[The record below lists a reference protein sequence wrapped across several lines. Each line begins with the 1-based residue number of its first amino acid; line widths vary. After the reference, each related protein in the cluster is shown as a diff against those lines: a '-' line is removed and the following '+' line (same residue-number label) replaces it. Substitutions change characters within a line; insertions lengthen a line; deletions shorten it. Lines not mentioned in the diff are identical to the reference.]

1 MENILI
7 ECSEKQS
14 YQPNPNINGD
24 FRTIFKQP
32 HYVYEGDEVAI
43 SKCFIDNETS
53 SDGLIVIKND
63 LNCFGTVALY
73 NTNGTTT
80 KLVSTGDGEDIND
93 NQDYVVCEIITP
105 GTGNYP
111 KMIRVKALTAIA
123 LGKNFMG
130 DKTNGERPMK
140 VNYIDV
146 LGNKRSFYVEIKYY
160 TDGTTEEESN
170 EIFIFAQKGSL
181 TADDTNG
188 NYGFNNVLAQVMN
201 EIPSGGINMGDG
213 LILTSFDAEAT
224 FSKPIIAPYNYNFGF
239 GVPSGKYLPADLATL
254 INDKMTLNLVQDGF
268 IPGFQVLSPFLTIYN
283 QILNAR
289 GTNIPGDA
297 KVLLVNGYNDV
308 NGNVTNGRTMKI
320 KPTNFIGTNIID
332 LQFDTT
338 DQKFYWNQLH
348 FPFYDDGTPATQ
360 IKERAGAG
368 DYINV
373 RKNGGIVFTQL
384 GCLEDLVDKDGNP
397 SQQSFDFWQGVLGF
411 NEHTLVAGE
420 LAQQD
425 FTDGSGT
432 VYHGSRLDT
441 REGITTTNAKN
452 TLDEAVSKTDFE
464 VVPISGFNPITS
476 KINTV
481 IKAQTPA
488 VSGDILSSGYFMVQM
503 DCGFTNTIVSTNSIT
518 QNINAIVS
526 RYYSLGSYTSTS
538 LDPSMIYTHRGEPIL
553 LTEANIT
560 ILNSDRTIANVGDD
574 NTIFIEIVRGQYYK
588 QLMMEQYD
596 AVGLK
601 EQQEQQQQQQQNK

>member
-14 YQPNPNINGD
+14 YQPDIDINGD
-24 FRTIFKQP
+24 FKCIFKDP
-32 HYVYEGDEVAI
+32 HYIYDGDQVAV

-73 NTNGTTT
+73 NTNGTPT
-80 KLVSTGDGEDIND
+80 KIVSTGDGQDVND
-93 NQDYVVCEIITP
+93 NQDYVVSEIISP

-111 KMIRVKALTAIA
+111 KMIQVKALTAIA
-123 LGKNFMG
+123 LSKKHMG

-160 TDGTTEEESN
+160 DDGTTEEESD
-170 EIFIFAQKGSL
+170 ELFIFAQKGSL

-188 NYGFNNVLAQVMN
+188 NYGFNNVLGQVMN

-213 LILTSFDAEAT
+213 LILTSFDSEAT

-239 GVPSGKYLPADLATL
+239 GVPAGKYLPADLATL
-254 INDKMTLNLVQDGF
+254 INDKMTLNLALDGF
-268 IPGFQVLSPFLTIYN
+268 IPGFQVVSPFLAIYN

-289 GTNIPGDA
+289 GTNIPGDS
-297 KVLLVNGYNDV
+297 KVLLVNGYNDA

-320 KPTNFIGTNIID
+320 KPNNWIGSNIID
-332 LQFDTT
+332 LQFDTS

-348 FPFYDDGTPATQ
+348 FPFYNSQAPATQ
-360 IKERAGAG
+360 IKARALAG
-368 DYINV
+368 DFINV

-397 SQQSFDFWQGVLGF
+397 SQQNFDFWQGVLGF

-452 TLDEAVSKTDFE
+452 TLDEAVDKTTFE
-464 VVPISGFNPITS
+464 VVPVTAFPPVDST
-476 KINTV
+476 INTV

-488 VSGDILSSGYFMVQM
+488 VSGEILSSGYFLVQM
-503 DCGFTNTIVSTNSIT
+503 DCGFTNTIVSSNKISK
-518 QNINAIVS
+518 NINAIVS

-560 ILNSDRTIANVGDD
+560 ILNSDRTIANVGND
-574 NTIFIEIVRGQYYK
+574 NTIFIEIVRGDFYK
-588 QLMMEQYD
+588 TMI
-596 AVGLK
+596 VGNAQPPV
-601 EQQEQQQQQQQNK
+601 QQK